1 MSPSATF
8 IFVSPA
14 VRPLVSVLMTSAR
27 TGPAAS
33 VYPAAAAADA
43 VMKPRRENGATFV
56 SPTISDASWG
66 SAVMI
71 DPPACGRRI
80 QQIIRGEGKSRA
92 CEDSAQIRGRWGGGG
107 TGGPAK
113 KQGRRRSITPTAL
126 PAPDI
131 KIGSRRPV
139 KYILPRFFT
148 GKCDPVHK
156 RRKKVAAEPWGRL
169 GRARSG

>member
-71 DPPACGRRI
+71 DPPACGRGI
-80 QQIIRGEGKSRA
+80 QQIIRGEHKSA
-92 CEDSAQIRGRWGGGG
+92 GDKTPAKIGGRWGRVRD
-107 TGGPAK
+107 
-113 KQGRRRSITPTAL
+113 RRT
-126 PAPDI
+126 
-131 KIGSRRPV
+131 
-139 KYILPRFFT
+139 
-148 GKCDPVHK
+148 
-156 RRKKVAAEPWGRL
+156 RKKTRPPTQYNANGLASPGH
-169 GRARSG
+169 

>member
-66 SAVMI
+66 SAVI
-71 DPPACGRRI
+71 VDFLRHIGRRI
-80 QQIIRGEGKSRA
+80 QQIIRSESKSRA
-92 CEDSAQIRGRWGGGG
+92 CENSARFAADGEGSDRGL
-107 TGGPAK
+107 AK
-113 KQGRRRSITPTAL
+113 
-126 PAPDI
+126 
-131 KIGSRRPV
+131 
-139 KYILPRFFT
+139 
-148 GKCDPVHK
+148 
-156 RRKKVAAEPWGRL
+156 
-169 GRARSG
+169 

>member
-8 IFVSPA
+8 IFVSLA

-33 VYPAAAAADA
+33 VYPAAAAAEA

-71 DPPACGRRI
+71 DPPACGRCI
-80 QQIIRGEGKSRA
+80 QQTIRGERKSSA
-92 CEDSAQIRGRWGGGG
+92 CEDCGQMCGRWEILG
-107 TGGPAK
+107 
-113 KQGRRRSITPTAL
+113 QGDPERTRPPTQYNANGL
-126 PAPDI
+126 ASP
-131 KIGSRRPV
+131 G
-139 KYILPRFFT
+139 
-148 GKCDPVHK
+148 H
-156 RRKKVAAEPWGRL
+156 
-169 GRARSG
+169 

>member
-56 SPTISDASWG
+56 SPMISDASWG

-92 CEDSAQIRGRWGGGG
+92 CEDSAQIRGRWGGIGK
-107 TGGPAK
+107 GGPEK
-113 KQGRRRSITPTAL
+113 KTRPPTQYNANGL
-126 PAPDI
+126 ASP
-131 KIGSRRPV
+131 G
-139 KYILPRFFT
+139 
-148 GKCDPVHK
+148 H
-156 RRKKVAAEPWGRL
+156 
-169 GRARSG
+169 